1 MSEGVNS
8 SVNNVR
14 FENARILEKSLGGWQ
29 DELKN
34 LPLLAT
40 LNVIILFVPPLLLL
54 FSFLWISGGEGGA
67 EIENPDE
74 PFLVLILGIFIIFLI
89 ASIFSILAPLIQ
101 VFDIYVIV
109 NLLKAR
115 SDHRRYYIVFKLLSS
130 SDKESVFSLSSLNS
144 LLLSSFFIDK
154 YKVQRE
160 SPLEET
166 WHAPF
171 SSTINKIQLSKLK
184 IKSDNPLSFLL
195 PFVQPFLIAS
205 QEGKNANN
213 TFIFYSRH
221 QSCWDKV
228 QLHLSSY
235 NLGIE
240 ILHSEEMR
248 S

>member
-14 FENARILEKSLGGWQ
+14 FENEGILEKFLGGWQ

-34 LPLLAT
+34 IPLLVA
-40 LNVIILFVPPLLLL
+40 LNIIILFGPSLLLL
-54 FSFLWISGGEGGA
+54 GFLWLPGGEEGA
-67 EIENPDE
+67 VIENTVP
-74 PFLVLILGIFIIFLI
+74 PFFVTFVLVILILDP
-89 ASIFSILAPLIQ
+89 IFSLLTPLIL
-101 VFDIYVIV
+101 VYDIYVVV

-144 LLLSSFFIDK
+144 LLLSSFFIEK

-160 SPLEET
+160 SLLEEAWQT
-166 WHAPF
+166 PF

-184 IKSDNPLSFLL
+184 IKSDKPFLFLL
-195 PFVQPFLIAS
+195 PFMYPFLIAS
-205 QEGKNANN
+205 QGGKNVNN

-228 QLHLSSY
+228 QLHLSGY